1 MVSPMDVQK
10 LIKNFLKTGSVT
22 NLQKNNSEDLSNS
35 PVELR
40 QRIRNALAS
49 LTIEEIR
56 NRFKKLRYRVE

>member
-1 MVSPMDVQK
+1 MDVQK